1 MELYRNIRNDR
12 RTNARCSMGHLKE
25 VKRGYF
31 SHAGHAL
38 ALSSTMIML
47 GLAGVVHSVV
57 PVVFKKTVSNGVGR
71 LKNKIAADNRRIRK
85 RNG

>member
-1 MELYRNIRNDR
+1 MECCSNSSINSGID
-12 RTNARCSMGHLKE
+12 ARGIVGHLKK

-57 PVVFKKTVSNGVGR
+57 PVVFKKTVSTGVGR